1 MRFTERVALA
11 AMAPSLGGTDTLVL
25 HPASTSHRQLDPAG
39 LAAAG
44 ISEGL
49 IRVSVGLEHPD
60 DLWADFEQAL
70 AAG

>member
-1 MRFTERVALA
+1 M
-11 AMAPSLGGTDTLVL
+11 L
-25 HPASTSHRQLDPAG
+25 HPASTSHRQMD
-39 LAAAG
+39 AATLRASG
-44 ISEGL
+44 IGEGT